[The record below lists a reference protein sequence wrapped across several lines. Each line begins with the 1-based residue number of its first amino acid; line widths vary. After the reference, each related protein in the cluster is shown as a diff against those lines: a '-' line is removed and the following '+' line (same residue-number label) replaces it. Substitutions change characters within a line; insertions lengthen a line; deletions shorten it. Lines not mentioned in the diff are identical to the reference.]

1 MSLTN
6 FDSEF

>member
-6 FDSEF
+6 F